1 MASGVVCEHHSGFK
15 SDIDTL
21 KNDVKD
27 NRDTTKDICKKLD
40 AIKSYIMGLFGS
52 VALALL
58 LLVLQL
64 IKG

>member
-1 MASGVVCEHHSGFK
+1 MANGAICEHHSGFK
-15 SDIDTL
+15 SDIGAL
-21 KNDVKD
+21 KDDAKEAKQAN
-27 NRDTTKDICKKLD
+27 KDICKKLD

-58 LLVLQL
+58 LLILQL